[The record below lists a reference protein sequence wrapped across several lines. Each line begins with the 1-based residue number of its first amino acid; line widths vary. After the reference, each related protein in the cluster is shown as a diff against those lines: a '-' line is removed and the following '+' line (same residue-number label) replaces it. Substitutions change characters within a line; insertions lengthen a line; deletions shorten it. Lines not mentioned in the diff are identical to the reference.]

1 MLSLLLPLLGASK
14 TLSFSFSYILAP
26 EGTKAVHD
34 GTQVG
39 ETAAFDAV
47 CALAQALPG
56 ALGSHAL
63 AISRALR
70 VIELS
75 RQGEHSFVSG

>member
-1 MLSLLLPLLGASK
+1 M
-14 TLSFSFSYILAP
+14 
-26 EGTKAVHD
+26 
-34 GTQVG
+34 G

-70 VIELS
+70 VIELVK
-75 RQGEHSFVSG
+75 QGQHFFVSGKPGIFCLLCGPQLKDKCSLMEIC

>member
-1 MLSLLLPLLGASK
+1 M
-14 TLSFSFSYILAP
+14 
-26 EGTKAVHD
+26 HD

-75 RQGEHSFVSG
+75 RQGEHSFVLG